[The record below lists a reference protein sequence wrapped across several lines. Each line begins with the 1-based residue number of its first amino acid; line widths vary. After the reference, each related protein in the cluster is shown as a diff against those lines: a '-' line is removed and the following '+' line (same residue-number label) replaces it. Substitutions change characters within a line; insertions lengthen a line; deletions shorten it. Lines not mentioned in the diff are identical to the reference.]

1 MEKKVIN
8 ILIIVIGIILIVGA
22 IYLIANK
29 NSQDTNNDNKTNNNN
44 NNNKTEEKVNKI
56 STFEISMFE
65 ASTST
70 PNRVDMSF
78 KLENISDE
86 TINDKYLNIN
96 LYDGDKLIYT
106 YGYKIQ
112 NLNSKTSIYIEANP
126 VFEYEKVTKYE
137 FNIDEE
143 KIVVEPTN
151 K

>member
-1 MEKKVIN
+1 
-8 ILIIVIGIILIVGA
+8 
-22 IYLIANK
+22 
-29 NSQDTNNDNKTNNNN
+29 
-44 NNNKTEEKVNKI
+44 
-56 STFEISMFE
+56 MFE

-78 KLENISDE
+78 KLENTSNE

-137 FNIDEE
+137 FSIDEE

>member
-1 MEKKVIN
+1 MKKKVIN
-8 ILIIVIGIILIVGA
+8 ILIMVIGIILIVVG
-22 IYLIANK
+22 ILIANK
-29 NSQDTNNDNKTNNNN
+29 YSKDTNNDNKT

-56 STFEISMFE
+56 STFEISMLE

-78 KLENISDE
+78 KLENISNE

-96 LYDGDKLIYT
+96 LYDGDKLIHT
-106 YGYKIQ
+106 YGYKIE
-112 NLNSKTSIYIEANP
+112 NLASKTSIYIEANP
-126 VFEYEKVTKYE
+126 EFEYKKVTKYE

>member
-1 MEKKVIN
+1 MKKKVIN

-29 NSQDTNNDNKTNNNN
+29 NSQDTNNDNK

-78 KLENISDE
+78 KLEN
-86 TINDKYLNIN
+86 TITLE
-96 LYDGDKLIYT
+96 
-106 YGYKIQ
+106 
-112 NLNSKTSIYIEANP
+112 S
-126 VFEYEKVTKYE
+126 
-137 FNIDEE
+137 
-143 KIVVEPTN
+143 
-151 K
+151 

>member
-1 MEKKVIN
+1 MKKKVIN
-8 ILIIVIGIILIVGA
+8 ILIMVIGIILIVLG
-22 IYLIANK
+22 ILIANK
-29 NSQDTNNDNKTNNNN
+29 YSKDTNNDNKT

-78 KLENISDE
+78 KLENISNE

-96 LYDGDKLIYT
+96 LYDSDKLIHT
-106 YGYKIQ
+106 YAYKIE
-112 NLNSKTSIYIEANP
+112 NLASKTSIYIEANP
-126 VFEYEKVTKYE
+126 EFEYKKVTKYE

>member
-1 MEKKVIN
+1 MKKKVIN
-8 ILIIVIGIILIVGA
+8 ILIIIIGIILIVGA

-29 NSQDTNNDNKTNNNN
+29 DSQDTNNDNK
-44 NNNKTEEKVNKI
+44 NNKTEEKVNKI

-78 KLENISDE
+78 KLENTSNE

-106 YGYKIQ
+106 YGYKIE
-112 NLNSKTSIYIEANP
+112 NLASKTSIYIEANP
-126 VFEYEKVTKYE
+126 EFEYKKVTKYE
-137 FNIDEE
+137 FSIDDS

>member
-1 MEKKVIN
+1 MKKKVIN
-8 ILIIVIGIILIVGA
+8 ILIMVIGIILIVLG
-22 IYLIANK
+22 ILIANK
-29 NSQDTNNDNKTNNNN
+29 YSKDTNNDNKT

-78 KLENISDE
+78 KLENISNE

-96 LYDGDKLIYT
+96 LYDGDKLIHT
-106 YGYKIQ
+106 YGYKIE
-112 NLNSKTSIYIEANP
+112 NLASKTSIYIEANP
-126 VFEYEKVTKYE
+126 EFEYKKVTKYE

>member
-1 MEKKVIN
+1 MKKKVIN
-8 ILIIVIGIILIVGA
+8 ILIMVIGIILIVGA

-29 NSQDTNNDNKTNNNN
+29 DSQDTNNDNK
-44 NNNKTEEKVNKI
+44 NNKTEEKVNKI

-78 KLENISDE
+78 KLENISNE

-96 LYDGDKLIYT
+96 LYDDDKLIYT
-106 YGYKIQ
+106 YGYKIE
-112 NLNSKTSIYIEANP
+112 NLASKTSIYIEANP
-126 VFEYEKVTKYE
+126 EFEYKKVTKYE
-137 FNIDEE
+137 FSIDEE
-143 KIVVEPTN
+143 KIGVEPTN

>member
-1 MEKKVIN
+1 MKKKVIN
-8 ILIIVIGIILIVGA
+8 ILIIVIGIILIVVG
-22 IYLIANK
+22 ILIANK
-29 NSQDTNNDNKTNNNN
+29 YSKDTNNDNKTNN
-44 NNNKTEEKVNKI
+44 KIEEKVNKI

-70 PNRVDMSF
+70 PNRVDISF
-78 KLENISDE
+78 KLENISNE

-137 FNIDEE
+137 FSIDEE

>member
-1 MEKKVIN
+1 MKKKVIN

-22 IYLIANK
+22 IYLIVNK
-29 NSQDTNNDNKTNNNN
+29 DSKDTNNDNKN
-44 NNNKTEEKVNKI
+44 NNNKTEEQVNKI

-78 KLENISDE
+78 KLENTSNE

>member
-1 MEKKVIN
+1 MKKKVIN
-8 ILIIVIGIILIVGA
+8 ILIMVIGIILIVLG
-22 IYLIANK
+22 ILIANK
-29 NSQDTNNDNKTNNNN
+29 NSQDTNNDNK

-78 KLENISDE
+78 KLENISNE

-96 LYDGDKLIYT
+96 LYDSDKLIHT
-106 YGYKIQ
+106 YAYKIE
-112 NLNSKTSIYIEANP
+112 NLASKTSIYIEANP
-126 VFEYEKVTKYE
+126 EFEYKKVTKYE

>member
-1 MEKKVIN
+1 MNKKIIN
-8 ILIIVIGIILIVGA
+8 ILILVIGIILIVGG
-22 IYLIANK
+22 IYLIANQ
-29 NSQDTNNDNKTNNNN
+29 NSNNNN
-44 NNNKTEEKVNKI
+44 NTNRNNNNQTEEQINKI

-86 TINDKYLNIN
+86 IINDKYLNIN

-106 YGYKIQ
+106 YGYKIE
-112 NLNSKTSIYIEANP
+112 NLASKTSIYIEANP
-126 VFEYEKVTKYE
+126 EFEYEKVTKYE
-137 FNIDEE
+137 FSIDEN

>member
-1 MEKKVIN
+1 MKKKVIN

-29 NSQDTNNDNKTNNNN
+29 DSQDTNNDNK
-44 NNNKTEEKVNKI
+44 NNKTEEKVNKI

-78 KLENISDE
+78 KLENISNE

-96 LYDGDKLIYT
+96 LYDDDKLIYT
-106 YGYKIQ
+106 YGYKIE
-112 NLNSKTSIYIEANP
+112 NLASKTSIYIEANP
-126 VFEYEKVTKYE
+126 EFEYKKVTKYE
-137 FNIDEE
+137 FSIDEE
-143 KIVVEPTN
+143 KIGVEPTN

>member
-1 MEKKVIN
+1 MNKKVIN
-8 ILIIVIGIILIVGA
+8 ILIMVIGIILIVVG
-22 IYLIANK
+22 ILIANK
-29 NSQDTNNDNKTNNNN
+29 YSKDTNNDNKTNN
-44 NNNKTEEKVNKI
+44 KIEEKVNKI

-78 KLENISDE
+78 KLENISNE

-96 LYDGDKLIYT
+96 LYDGDKLIHT
-106 YGYKIQ
+106 YGYKIE
-112 NLNSKTSIYIEANP
+112 NLASKTSIYIEANP
-126 VFEYEKVTKYE
+126 EFEYKKVTKYE
-137 FNIDEE
+137 FSIDEE

>member
-1 MEKKVIN
+1 MKKKVIN
-8 ILIIVIGIILIVGA
+8 ILIMVIGIILIVVG
-22 IYLIANK
+22 ILIANK
-29 NSQDTNNDNKTNNNN
+29 YSKDTNNDNKTNN
-44 NNNKTEEKVNKI
+44 KIEEKVNKI

-78 KLENISDE
+78 KLENISNE

-96 LYDGDKLIYT
+96 LYDGDKLIHT
-106 YGYKIQ
+106 YGYKIE
-112 NLNSKTSIYIEANP
+112 NLASKTSIYIEANP
-126 VFEYEKVTKYE
+126 EFEYKKVTKYE
-137 FNIDEE
+137 FSIDEE

>member
-1 MEKKVIN
+1 MKKKVIN
-8 ILIIVIGIILIVGA
+8 ILILVIGIILIVGA

-29 NSQDTNNDNKTNNNN
+29 DSQDTNSDNKTNN
-44 NNNKTEEKVNKI
+44 NNNKTEEKINKI
-56 STFEISMFE
+56 SNIEISMFE

-70 PNRVDMSF
+70 PNRVDMRF
-78 KLENISDE
+78 KLENISNE

-96 LYDGDKLIYT
+96 LYDDDKLILT
-106 YGYKIQ
+106 YGYKIE
-112 NLNSKTSIYIEANP
+112 NLASKTSIYIEANP
-126 VFEYEKVTKYE
+126 EFEYKKVTKYE

>member
-1 MEKKVIN
+1 MKKKVIN
-8 ILIIVIGIILIVGA
+8 ILIIIIGIILIVGA

-29 NSQDTNNDNKTNNNN
+29 DSQDTNNDNK
-44 NNNKTEEKVNKI
+44 NNKTEEKVNKI

-78 KLENISDE
+78 KLENISNE

-96 LYDGDKLIYT
+96 LYDGDKLIHT
-106 YGYKIQ
+106 YGYKIE
-112 NLNSKTSIYIEANP
+112 NLASKTSIYIEANP
-126 VFEYEKVTKYE
+126 EFEYKKVTKYE
-137 FNIDEE
+137 FSIDDS

>member
-1 MEKKVIN
+1 MKKKVIN
-8 ILIIVIGIILIVGA
+8 ILIIAIGIILIVGA

-29 NSQDTNNDNKTNNNN
+29 NSQDTNNDNK
-44 NNNKTEEKVNKI
+44 NNKTEEKVNKI

-78 KLENISDE
+78 KLENTSNE

>member
-1 MEKKVIN
+1 MKKKVIN
-8 ILIIVIGIILIVGA
+8 ILIIIIGIILIVGA

-29 NSQDTNNDNKTNNNN
+29 DSQDTNNDNK
-44 NNNKTEEKVNKI
+44 NNKTEEKVNKI

-78 KLENISDE
+78 KLENISNE

-96 LYDGDKLIYT
+96 LYDGDKLIHT

-112 NLNSKTSIYIEANP
+112 NLASKTSIYIEANP
-126 VFEYEKVTKYE
+126 EFEYEKVTKYE
-137 FNIDEE
+137 FSIDEE

>member
-1 MEKKVIN
+1 MKKKVIN
-8 ILIIVIGIILIVGA
+8 ILIMVIGIILIVVG
-22 IYLIANK
+22 ILIANK
-29 NSQDTNNDNKTNNNN
+29 YSKDTNNDNKTNNNN
-44 NNNKTEEKVNKI
+44 NNTEEKVNKI

-78 KLENISDE
+78 KLENISNE

-96 LYDGDKLIYT
+96 LYDGDKLIHT
-106 YGYKIQ
+106 YGYKIE
-112 NLNSKTSIYIEANP
+112 NLASKTSIYIEANP
-126 VFEYEKVTKYE
+126 EFEYKKVTKYE
-137 FNIDEE
+137 FSIDEE

>member
-1 MEKKVIN
+1 MKKKVIN
-8 ILIIVIGIILIVGA
+8 ILILVIGIILIVGA

-29 NSQDTNNDNKTNNNN
+29 NSQDTNNDNKT

-78 KLENISDE
+78 KLENISNE

-137 FNIDEE
+137 FSIDEE

>member
-1 MEKKVIN
+1 MKKKVIN
-8 ILIIVIGIILIVGA
+8 ILIIIIGIILIVGA

-29 NSQDTNNDNKTNNNN
+29 DSQDTNNDNK
-44 NNNKTEEKVNKI
+44 NNKTEEKVNKI

-70 PNRVDMSF
+70 PNRVAMSF
-78 KLENISDE
+78 KLENISNE

-106 YGYKIQ
+106 YGYKIE
-112 NLNSKTSIYIEANP
+112 NLASKTSIYIEANP
-126 VFEYEKVTKYE
+126 EFEYKKITKYE
-137 FNIDEE
+137 FSIDEE
-143 KIVVEPTN
+143 KIVVEPT

>member
-1 MEKKVIN
+1 MKKKVIN
-8 ILIIVIGIILIVGA
+8 ILIMVIGIILIVVG
-22 IYLIANK
+22 ILIANK
-29 NSQDTNNDNKTNNNN
+29 YSKDTNNDNKT
-44 NNNKTEEKVNKI
+44 NNKTEEKVNKI

-78 KLENISDE
+78 KLENISNE

-96 LYDGDKLIYT
+96 LYDGDKLIHT
-106 YGYKIQ
+106 YGYKIE
-112 NLNSKTSIYIEANP
+112 NLASKTSIYIEANP
-126 VFEYEKVTKYE
+126 EFEYKKVTKYE
-137 FNIDEE
+137 FSIDDS

>member
-1 MEKKVIN
+1 MKKKVIN
-8 ILIIVIGIILIVGA
+8 ILIIIIGIILIVGA

-29 NSQDTNNDNKTNNNN
+29 DSQDTNNDNKTNNN
-44 NNNKTEEKVNKI
+44 KTEEQVNKI

-78 KLENISDE
+78 KLENISNE

-112 NLNSKTSIYIEANP
+112 NLASKTSIYIEANP
-126 VFEYEKVTKYE
+126 EFEYKKVTKYE
-137 FNIDEE
+137 FSIDEE
-143 KIVVEPTN
+143 KIVVEPT

>member
-1 MEKKVIN
+1 MKKKVIN
-8 ILIIVIGIILIVGA
+8 ILIMVIGIILIVVG
-22 IYLIANK
+22 ILIANK
-29 NSQDTNNDNKTNNNN
+29 YSKDTNNDNKT

-78 KLENISDE
+78 KLENISNE

-96 LYDGDKLIYT
+96 LYDGDKLIHT
-106 YGYKIQ
+106 YGYKIE
-112 NLNSKTSIYIEANP
+112 NLASKTSIYIEANP
-126 VFEYEKVTKYE
+126 EFEYKKVTKYE

>member
-1 MEKKVIN
+1 MKKKVIN
-8 ILIIVIGIILIVGA
+8 ILIMVIGIILIVLG
-22 IYLIANK
+22 ILIANK
-29 NSQDTNNDNKTNNNN
+29 YSKDTNNDNKTNN
-44 NNNKTEEKVNKI
+44 KIEEKVNKI

-78 KLENISDE
+78 KLENISNE

-96 LYDGDKLIYT
+96 LYDGDKLIHT
-106 YGYKIQ
+106 YGYKIE
-112 NLNSKTSIYIEANP
+112 NLASKTSIYIEANP
-126 VFEYEKVTKYE
+126 EFEYKKVTKYE
-137 FNIDEE
+137 FSIDEE

>member
-1 MEKKVIN
+1 MKKKVIS

-22 IYLIANK
+22 IYLVANK
-29 NSQDTNNDNKTNNNN
+29 DSQDTNNNNT
-44 NNNKTEEKVNKI
+44 NNNKTEEKINKI
-56 STFEISMFE
+56 SNFEISMFK

-78 KLENISDE
+78 KLENTSNE

-112 NLNSKTSIYIEANP
+112 NLNSKTSIYVEANP
-126 VFEYEKVTKYE
+126 AFEYEKVTKYE
-137 FNIDEE
+137 FSIDEE

>member
-1 MEKKVIN
+1 MKKKVIN
-8 ILIIVIGIILIVGA
+8 ILIMVIGIILIVVG
-22 IYLIANK
+22 ILIANK
-29 NSQDTNNDNKTNNNN
+29 YSKDTNNDNKT

-78 KLENISDE
+78 KLENISNE

-96 LYDGDKLIYT
+96 LYDGDKLIHT
-106 YGYKIQ
+106 YGYKIE
-112 NLNSKTSIYIEANP
+112 NLASKTSIYIEANP
-126 VFEYEKVTKYE
+126 EFEYKKVTKYE
-137 FNIDEE
+137 FSIDEE

>member
-1 MEKKVIN
+1 MKKKVIN
-8 ILIIVIGIILIVGA
+8 ILILVIGIILIVGA

-29 NSQDTNNDNKTNNNN
+29 DSQDTNSDNKTNN
-44 NNNKTEEKVNKI
+44 NNNKTEEKINKI
-56 STFEISMFE
+56 SNIEISMFE

-78 KLENISDE
+78 KLENISNE

-137 FNIDEE
+137 FSIDEE

>member
-1 MEKKVIN
+1 MKKKVIN
-8 ILIIVIGIILIVGA
+8 ILIIAIGIILIVGA
-22 IYLIANK
+22 IYLIDNK
-29 NSQDTNNDNKTNNNN
+29 NSQDTNNDNK

-78 KLENISDE
+78 KLENTSNE

>member
-1 MEKKVIN
+1 MKKKVIN
-8 ILIIVIGIILIVGA
+8 ILIMVIGIILIVGA

-29 NSQDTNNDNKTNNNN
+29 DSQDTNNDNK
-44 NNNKTEEKVNKI
+44 NNKTEEKVNKI

-78 KLENISDE
+78 KLENISNE

-96 LYDGDKLIYT
+96 LYDGDKLIHT
-106 YGYKIQ
+106 YGYKIE
-112 NLNSKTSIYIEANP
+112 NLASKTSIYIEANP
-126 VFEYEKVTKYE
+126 EFEYKKVTKYE
-137 FNIDEE
+137 FSIDEE

>member
-1 MEKKVIN
+1 MKKKIIN
-8 ILIIVIGIILIVGA
+8 ILIIVIGIILIVGS

-29 NSQDTNNDNKTNNNN
+29 NSQDTNNDNK

-78 KLENISDE
+78 KLENTSNE

-137 FNIDEE
+137 FSIGEE